1 MVEDDV
7 VKLLFELEGYF
18 KKRVFVIQYNPIIE
32 KGIDLNDEVYI
43 EYFIQEILK
52 KENVRHCVIIFNG
65 FGGDLRT
72 AILCSSL
79 LRKNLDYYSCFVPS
93 VIGSSLC
100 YFALQA
106 NQLIVG

>member
-1 MVEDDV
+1 

-52 KENVRHCVIIFNG
+52 KEARPP
-65 FGGDLRT
+65 GGSR
-72 AILCSSL
+72 A
-79 LRKNLDYYSCFVPS
+79 
-93 VIGSSLC
+93 
-100 YFALQA
+100 
-106 NQLIVG
+106 